1 MMTSDPVPVLT
12 RFSEAEK
19 IGYPLLSDAD
29 NVVIPA
35 FGVANERF
43 PKGSPWYGIAH
54 PVILVVNA
62 EGVVRHRFYEPDYSE
77 RPDAE
82 TILELLKRGTAPG
95 DRAARRPASAGPY
108 RPVVSAT
115 IFAGVTG

>member
-1 MMTSDPVPVLT
+1 MITRDPVPVLA
-12 RFSEAEK
+12 RFSEAEA
-19 IGYPLLSDAD
+19 IGYPLLSDAA
-29 NVVIPA
+29 NVIIPA

-43 PKGSPWYGIAH
+43 PKDSPWYGIAH

-62 EGVVRHRFYEPDYSE
+62 EGIVRHRFYEPDYRD

-82 TILELLKRGTAPG
+82 TILELLRRGNAPG
-95 DRAARRPASAGPY
+95 ERAAARPASGAPY
-108 RPVVSAT
+108 RPVVRAT

>member
-1 MMTSDPVPVLT
+1 MITRDPVPVLT
-12 RFSEAEK
+12 RFSEAET
-19 IGYPLLSDAD
+19 IEYPLLSDAG

-54 PVILVVNA
+54 PVILVVDA
-62 EGVVRHRFYEPDYSE
+62 EGIVRHRFHEPDYRE
-77 RPDAE
+77 RPSAE
-82 TILELLKRGTAPG
+82 TILELLKRRDFPG
-95 DRAARRPASAGPY
+95 ERAARQPKSGAPY
-108 RPVVSAT
+108 RPVVKAT

>member
-1 MMTSDPVPVLT
+1 MITNDPVPILT
-12 RFSEAEK
+12 RFSEAES
-19 IGYPLLSDAD
+19 IGYPLLSDAG
-29 NVVIPA
+29 NVIIPA

-43 PKGSPWYGIAH
+43 PKGSPWYGVAH
-54 PVILVVNA
+54 PVILVVDA
-62 EGVVRHRFYEPDYSE
+62 KGVVRHRFHEPDYRE

-82 TILELLKRGTAPG
+82 TILEILKRENASG
-95 DRAARRPASAGPY
+95 DRARRRPASAGPY

>member
-1 MMTSDPVPVLT
+1 M
-12 RFSEAEK
+12 
-19 IGYPLLSDAD
+19 
-29 NVVIPA
+29 
-35 FGVANERF
+35 
-43 PKGSPWYGIAH
+43 
-54 PVILVVNA
+54 NA

-82 TILELLKRGTAPG
+82 TILDLLKRGNAPG
-95 DRAARRPASAGPY
+95 DRAARRPADPY